1 MKKDIVLCGVGGDG
15 IVSVAKII
23 SDAALNMGMNLKQSE
38 IHGMSQ
44 RGGSVFSHLRI
55 SDNEIFADVIPEGNA
70 DIILSSEPMEAL
82 RYLPWLS
89 KEGWVIT
96 NNDPFVNISNY
107 PDMEKINA
115 ELGKL
120 EHVVSFNAN
129 EIAKQ
134 LKARSNMVL
143 LGATVPYL
151 GISMEK
157 VEEAIRQ
164 ERPRGCRPQHPG
176 RACWLRPGNE
186 VILSRCKRKMPDWFF
201 QSGICFSLF
210 LAPFERVIKAGTVGF
225 FSQIKPDDPFLP
237 VATQERIG
245 VKPAVIH
252 TILGVV
258 HYSNRMNGIV
268 KYASFPPISV
278 CYVWVVAA
286 EDANLPIFHSLDE
299 RDVIFEIDFQVGRIV
314 LVKINTEGVPSLHG
328 VGITITY
335 VQRRVVF
342 LM

>member
-55 SDNEIFADVIPEGNA
+55 SDNEIFADVIPEGQA

-96 NNDPFVNISNY
+96 NSDPFVNIGNY
-107 PDMEKINA
+107 PDMALIEA

-151 GISMEK
+151 GIELGK
-157 VEEAIRQ
+157 VEEAIN
-164 ERPRGCRPQHPG
+164 HIF
-176 RACWLRPGNE
+176 GNKGAE
-186 VILSRCKRKMPDWFF
+186 VVDVNMKALHAGYEQAKR
-201 QSGICFSLF
+201 
-210 LAPFERVIKAGTVGF
+210 
-225 FSQIKPDDPFLP
+225 
-237 VATQERIG
+237 
-245 VKPAVIH
+245 
-252 TILGVV
+252 
-258 HYSNRMNGIV
+258 
-268 KYASFPPISV
+268 
-278 CYVWVVAA
+278 
-286 EDANLPIFHSLDE
+286 
-299 RDVIFEIDFQVGRIV
+299 
-314 LVKINTEGVPSLHG
+314 
-328 VGITITY
+328 
-335 VQRRVVF
+335 
-342 LM
+342 

>member
-55 SDNEIFADVIPEGNA
+55 SDNEIFADVIP
-70 DIILSSEPMEAL
+70 D
-82 RYLPWLS
+82 
-89 KEGWVIT
+89 
-96 NNDPFVNISNY
+96 DPFINISNY
-107 PDMEKINA
+107 PDMEKVNA

-157 VEEAIRQ
+157 VEEAIAHIFGKKGQ
-164 ERPRGCRPQHPG
+164 EVVDLNIQAV
-176 RACWLRPGNE
+176 RAGYA
-186 VILSRCKRKMPDWFF
+186 
-201 QSGICFSLF
+201 Q
-210 LAPFERVIKAGTVGF
+210 
-225 FSQIKPDDPFLP
+225 
-237 VATQERIG
+237 AT
-245 VKPAVIH
+245 K
-252 TILGVV
+252 
-258 HYSNRMNGIV
+258 
-268 KYASFPPISV
+268 
-278 CYVWVVAA
+278 
-286 EDANLPIFHSLDE
+286 
-299 RDVIFEIDFQVGRIV
+299 
-314 LVKINTEGVPSLHG
+314 
-328 VGITITY
+328 
-335 VQRRVVF
+335 
-342 LM
+342 

>member
-55 SDNEIFADVIPEGNA
+55 SDDEIFADVIPEGQA

-89 KEGWVIT
+89 KEGWLIT
-96 NNDPFVNISNY
+96 NNEPFINIGNY
-107 PDMEKINA
+107 PDMEVINA

-129 EIAKQ
+129 DIAKQ

-157 VEEAIRQ
+157 VEEAIAHIFGKKGQ
-164 ERPRGCRPQHPG
+164 EVVDLNVQAV
-176 RACWLRPGNE
+176 RAGYE
-186 VILSRCKRKMPDWFF
+186 
-201 QSGICFSLF
+201 Q
-210 LAPFERVIKAGTVGF
+210 
-225 FSQIKPDDPFLP
+225 
-237 VATQERIG
+237 ATQ
-245 VKPAVIH
+245 K
-252 TILGVV
+252 
-258 HYSNRMNGIV
+258 
-268 KYASFPPISV
+268 
-278 CYVWVVAA
+278 
-286 EDANLPIFHSLDE
+286 
-299 RDVIFEIDFQVGRIV
+299 
-314 LVKINTEGVPSLHG
+314 
-328 VGITITY
+328 
-335 VQRRVVF
+335 
-342 LM
+342 

>member
-23 SDAALNMGMNLKQSE
+23 SDAALNMGMYLKQSE

-55 SDNEIFADVIPEGNA
+55 SDNEIFADVIPEGQA

-89 KEGWVIT
+89 KEGWIIT
-96 NNDPFVNISNY
+96 NSDPFVNINNY
-107 PDMEKINA
+107 PDMALIEA

-157 VEEAIRQ
+157 VEEAIAHIFGKKGQ
-164 ERPRGCRPQHPG
+164 DVVDLNIQAVH
-176 RACWLRPGNE
+176 
-186 VILSRCKRKMPDWFF
+186 
-201 QSGICFSLF
+201 SGY
-210 LAPFERVIKAGTVGF
+210 E
-225 FSQIKPDDPFLP
+225 Q
-237 VATQERIG
+237 AT
-245 VKPAVIH
+245 K
-252 TILGVV
+252 
-258 HYSNRMNGIV
+258 
-268 KYASFPPISV
+268 
-278 CYVWVVAA
+278 
-286 EDANLPIFHSLDE
+286 
-299 RDVIFEIDFQVGRIV
+299 
-314 LVKINTEGVPSLHG
+314 
-328 VGITITY
+328 
-335 VQRRVVF
+335 
-342 LM
+342 